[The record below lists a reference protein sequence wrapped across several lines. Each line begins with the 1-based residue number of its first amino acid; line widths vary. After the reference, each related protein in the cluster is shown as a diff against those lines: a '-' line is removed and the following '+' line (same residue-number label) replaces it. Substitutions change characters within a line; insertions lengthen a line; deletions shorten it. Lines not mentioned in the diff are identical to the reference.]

1 MEDVKNYLS
10 DMDGVILK
18 GSTLIPGAAEFVQN
32 LLTRGI
38 PFLILTNDSKF
49 TQRDL
54 QLRLSF
60 MGLEVPPEAIFTSAL
75 ATAQFLHY

>member
-18 GSTLIPGAAEFVQN
+18 GTTLIPGAAEFVQN
-32 LLTRGI
+32 LLTRSI

-54 QLRLSF
+54 QVRLSF
-60 MGLEVPPEAIFTSAL
+60 MGL
-75 ATAQFLHY
+75 

>member
-1 MEDVKNYLS
+1 MEGIKNYLS

-18 GSTLIPGAAEFVQN
+18 GTTLIPGVAEFVQN

-54 QLRLSF
+54 QVRLSF

-75 ATAQFLHY
+75 ATSQFLHY